1 MLTHI
6 SQEYMCSWDSDK
18 SISLEIRNKT
28 YLLTLIKVLVQKL
41 EIKHTSPWEVHKDQ
55 PSLTHFPFYLQ
66 VHAQASSLQ
75 TSNTPKQTLNPS
87 SVSFSVFCFLSLEML
102 YNLPAWGWCT
112 GMTQRDG
119 MGREEGGGFR
129 MGNTCIPV
137 AHSFWYLAKLIQLFK
152 V

>member
-6 SQEYMCSWDSDK
+6 SEEYMCSWDSDK

-55 PSLTHFPFYLQ
+55 PSLTHLPFYLQ
-66 VHAQASSLQ
+66 VHAQASSLP

-102 YNLPAWGWCT
+102 YNLPSISSKPLRLLWWWASITFHMTNIWGVLPS
-112 GMTQRDG
+112 
-119 MGREEGGGFR
+119 
-129 MGNTCIPV
+129 N
-137 AHSFWYLAKLIQLFK
+137 
-152 V
+152 